1 MREKAERPAKRKLTR
16 AERKQIEAV
25 IRQAKGDGKAHT
37 VQDSIPFQNMFPDGL
52 CRLEGGAFSKTIAFE
67 DVNYRLAGPEDQRS
81 IFESLCDFYNGYDPS
96 IGVQV
101 SLDSRSGGSAADEMF
116 GIRRQGNDLDPIRD
130 EAVDILRMQYK
141 RGNNGYVKTK
151 YVTLTIEAEN
161 LPAARARFARI
172 ETDTLNRFK
181 VMGAAA
187 HVLDGKE
194 RLELLHGILHPADGR
209 RPEGGKFAFDWD
221 WLAPSGLSVKD
232 FISPSSFHFGETRT
246 FRIGEMY
253 GAVSF
258 LQITA
263 PEIHDRILAEFMET
277 EGNILVTMHIRGINQ
292 NEAIKMVKRK
302 ITDLD
307 AMKIAEQKRAVRSGY
322 DMDILPSDLATYG
335 GAAKTIL
342 QDLQSRNERMFN
354 LTFLVMH
361 MAETKQKLEIAV
373 SQAAS
378 VAQAYN
384 CLLTRLD
391 FQQED
396 GLMSSLPLGLNR
408 IRIERSLTTSALAV
422 FVPFVTQELFMGG
435 DAMYYGLNALSN
447 RCRSAFPGGQ
457 GRRSAVPYPA
467 DFPWYG
473 WRRRQR
479 RHTVPPI
486 PHSCRCRVR

>member
-1 MREKAERPAKRKLTR
+1 M
-16 AERKQIEAV
+16 V
-25 IRQAKGDGKAHT
+25 RQAKGDGKTHT
-37 VQDSIPFQNMFPDGL
+37 VQDSIPFRNMFPDGL

-67 DVNYRLAGPEDQRS
+67 DVNYRLASPEDQRD
-81 IFESLCDFYNGYDPS
+81 IFEHLCDFYNGYDPT
-96 IGVQV
+96 IGVQM
-101 SLDSRSGGSAADEMF
+101 SLSSRYVEHGPEEDLF
-116 GIRRQGNDLDPIRD
+116 GIRPQGDDLDPVRED
-130 EAVDILRMQYK
+130 AAGILRFQYE
-141 RGNNGYVKTK
+141 RGSNGYVKTK

-232 FISPSSFHFGETRT
+232 FIAPSSFHFGETRT

-373 SQAAS
+373 
-378 VAQAYN
+378 
-384 CLLTRLD
+384 
-391 FQQED
+391 
-396 GLMSSLPLGLNR
+396 P
-408 IRIERSLTTSALAV
+408 
-422 FVPFVTQELFMGG
+422 
-435 DAMYYGLNALSN
+435 
-447 RCRSAFPGGQ
+447 
-457 GRRSAVPYPA
+457 RRPA
-467 DFPWYG
+467 
-473 WRRRQR
+473 WRRPTTASSPGWTSSR
-479 RHTVPPI
+479 RTD
-486 PHSCRCRVR
+486 